1 MAQSLVCKDCNTF
14 LRSVKEAQ
22 DHADATGHT
31 NFEESVEAVK
41 QLLCT
46 ECGKV
51 CRTQVEQD
59 LHTKRTGHANFSDKT
74 GEAPTINTEVEMAEA
89 RAELN
94 DGDATAPA
102 ATATAEA
109 ELVPAEVNE
118 SLLQQMADMGFG
130 NNRAIRAIYSS
141 GGESIDAAIAWV
153 AEHEND
159 ADLDEPLM
167 VPKATAKQ
175 KLTPEEAKTQA
186 LELIRKA
193 KEKREAEE
201 RETERLR
208 EVERVRMGKEMAAIV
223 RKEEELRLKRVAEER
238 QREKDEEARA
248 REKIKKKLGM

>member
-41 QLLCT
+41 RLVCT
-46 ECGKV
+46 DCGKV
-51 CRTQVEQD
+51 CKTQTEQD
-59 LHTKRTGHANFSDKT
+59 LHTKRTGHAQFQDKT

-94 DGDATAPA
+94 DGGA
-102 ATATAEA
+102 ATDTKGAAGSSTTTEA
-109 ELVPAEVNE
+109 ELVAAEVNE
-118 SLLQQMADMGFG
+118 ALLQQMLDMGFDK
-130 NNRAIRAIYSS
+130 NRAIRAIYSS
-141 GGESIDAAIAWV
+141 GGESVDNAIAWV
-153 AEHEND
+153 ADHEND
-159 ADLDEPLM
+159 RDIDEPLL
-167 VPKATAKQ
+167 VPKATAKT
-175 KLTPEEAKTQA
+175 KLSPEEAKSQA

-208 EVERVRMGKEMAAIV
+208 EVERVREIF
-223 RKEEELRLKRVAEER
+223 ER
-238 QREKDEEARA
+238 YSVSIYFVE
-248 REKIKKKLGM
+248 IKSI